1 MSDPQIA
8 LKRWFHE
15 KTKPHGIKAKL
26 AHASGYTSTQ
36 ISRMRNLDAEDPKNR
51 QEIPLDM
58 IEKAARFFND
68 LPPGF
73 EGMTQWL
80 DAAPNQERSVPLV
93 GYVGAGA
100 EAHYYALS
108 HGELDRVPAP
118 DNASENTVAVEIR
131 GNSLGPV
138 FQSWLIY
145 YDEVRSPV
153 TSDLLGRLCVV
164 GLPDDRVVVKQLK
177 ASKNPGLFDL
187 LSNVNEEHIRDVP
200 VLWAARVKTMVPR

>member
-1 MSDPQIA
+1 
-8 LKRWFHE
+8 
-15 KTKPHGIKAKL
+15 
-26 AHASGYTSTQ
+26 
-36 ISRMRNLDAEDPKNR
+36 
-51 QEIPLDM
+51 M